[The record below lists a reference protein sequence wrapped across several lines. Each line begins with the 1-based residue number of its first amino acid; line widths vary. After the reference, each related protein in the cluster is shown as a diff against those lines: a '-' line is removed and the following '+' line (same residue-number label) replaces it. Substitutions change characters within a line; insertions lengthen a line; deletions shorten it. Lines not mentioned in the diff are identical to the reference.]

1 MPALPSAAAE
11 IRGFR
16 PNDLAAVNGCRDDQP
31 AHGAAAEV
39 PRPKIVV
46 WFLAALIVIHV
57 LAVTAFLPY
66 AFAWWG
72 VPLVLVGNF
81 IFGSLGINLG
91 FHRMLTHKA
100 VAFPRVLERLWVLCG
115 VCCLEGSP
123 LWWAC
128 VHRIHHQHSDD
139 PGDPHSPTEGFFW
152 GHMQWIYI
160 ADPRQHS
167 LATYSK
173 YIPDLVSDP
182 FLRWLHRRHAWA
194 VVYAAHAI
202 LIAALGFG
210 IGLLVT
216 DTPTAAVRFGTQ
228 VFVWG
233 VLVRTVYVW
242 HVTWLVNSAAHRWG
256 YRNYDTADRSRNN
269 VMVALLTNGEGW
281 HNNHH
286 ATPRA
291 CSQGHR
297 WWEIDLTFTAVRA
310 LELVGLARDV
320 VPVASVRHPD
330 YRTARTLGI
339 DRSTTL
345 VPQLSP
351 SDTPNATRA
360 LVVAGI
366 AEPRSTYCDQVTKG

>member
-1 MPALPSAAAE
+1 MPVIPSAPSE
-11 IRGFR
+11 IDKVR
-16 PNDLAAVNGCRDDQP
+16 PHDVADAIACRNDRPVTGVP
-31 AHGAAAEV
+31 ADL
-39 PRPKIVV
+39 PRPKVVV
-46 WFLAALIVIHV
+46 WFLVALIVIHTV
-57 LAVTAFLPY
+57 ALGALLPY
-66 AFAWWG
+66 AFVWWG
-72 VPLVLVGNF
+72 VPLVLLGNF

-100 VAFPRVLERLWVLCG
+100 VAFPRMLERLWVLCG

-128 VHRIHHQHSDD
+128 VHRIHHQHSDARA
-139 PGDPHSPTEGFFW
+139 DPHSPKESFFW

-167 LATYSK
+167 LATYAK
-173 YIPDLVSDP
+173 YVPDLVNDP
-182 FLRWLHRRHAWA
+182 FLRWLHRRHTWA
-194 VVYAAHAI
+194 VVYAAHAV
-202 LIAALGFG
+202 LIAAIGFG
-210 IGLLVT
+210 IGALVT
-216 DTPTAAVRFGTQ
+216 DTNAAAVRFGTQ

-269 VMVALLTNGEGW
+269 VVVALLTNGEGW

-297 WWEIDLTFTAVRA
+297 WWEIDLTFTAVRMMQ
-310 LELVGLARDV
+310 LIGLARDV
-320 VPVASVRHPD
+320 IPVQAV
-330 YRTARTLGI
+330 
-339 DRSTTL
+339 
-345 VPQLSP
+345 
-351 SDTPNATRA
+351 TRA
-360 LVVAGI
+360 AAMGTRN
-366 AEPRSTYCDQVTKG
+366 EPER